1 MARSGFGALDFLLPT
16 LYPNSGLT
24 RCSENDPQPWEP
36 AFGLNL
42 GTSFTLGTVRYPQAI
57 TGREKA
63 MRGKMQRAALL
74 MILLLSCQ
82 AVIRA
87 QKGSPV
93 LADRER
99 ERRSFAQ
106 NLVKAINAAEAD
118 YRKKHDVYANWDTL
132 VGIGDFSSN
141 GTKWAPADFPTV
153 AHALYGTGAEIV
165 PGWRLRLH
173 LTNGDKAY
181 DLLLEDV
188 TDPKCGYAV
197 FSDERGLIR
206 QGKSIDCAL

>member
-1 MARSGFGALDFLLPT
+1 
-16 LYPNSGLT
+16 
-24 RCSENDPQPWEP
+24 
-36 AFGLNL
+36 
-42 GTSFTLGTVRYPQAI
+42 
-57 TGREKA
+57 
-63 MRGKMQRAALL
+63 MRGKMQRAAVLL
-74 MILLLSCQ
+74 ILLLACQ
-82 AVIRA
+82 AASWA

-93 LADRER
+93 VPDRER

-132 VGIGDFSSN
+132 MGIGDFSSN

-153 AHALYGTGAEIV
+153 AHALYGNGAEIV

-173 LTNGDKAY
+173 LSKGDKAY

>member
-1 MARSGFGALDFLLPT
+1 MH
-16 LYPNSGLT
+16 
-24 RCSENDPQPWEP
+24 
-36 AFGLNL
+36 
-42 GTSFTLGTVRYPQAI
+42 
-57 TGREKA
+57 
-63 MRGKMQRAALL
+63 GKLQKAALVL
-74 MILLLSCQ
+74 MLAMSCQ
-82 AVIRA
+82 AVSRA
-87 QKGSPV
+87 QKGAPV
-93 LADRER
+93 VADRER

-106 NLVKAINAAEAD
+106 NLVKAINAAETD

-132 VGIGDFSSN
+132 IGIGDFSSN

-153 AHALYGTGAEIV
+153 AHALYGNGAEIV

-173 LTNGDKAY
+173 LSKGDKAY
-181 DLLLEDV
+181 NLLLEDV

>member
-1 MARSGFGALDFLLPT
+1 
-16 LYPNSGLT
+16 
-24 RCSENDPQPWEP
+24 
-36 AFGLNL
+36 
-42 GTSFTLGTVRYPQAI
+42 
-57 TGREKA
+57 
-63 MRGKMQRAALL
+63 MRGKMQSAALL
-74 MILLLSCQ
+74 LILMMSCQ
-82 AVIRA
+82 TTSWA

-93 LADRER
+93 VSDRER

-118 YRKKHDVYANWDTL
+118 YRKKHEVYTNWDTL

-141 GTKWAPADFPTV
+141 GTRWAPSEFPTV
-153 AHALYGTGAEIV
+153 AHALYGNGAEVV

-173 LTNGDKAY
+173 LSNNGKAY

-197 FSDERGLIR
+197 VTDERGLIR

>member
-1 MARSGFGALDFLLPT
+1 
-16 LYPNSGLT
+16 
-24 RCSENDPQPWEP
+24 
-36 AFGLNL
+36 
-42 GTSFTLGTVRYPQAI
+42 
-57 TGREKA
+57 
-63 MRGKMQRAALL
+63 MRGNIHRAGWLL
-74 MILLLSCQ
+74 ILVLTCQ
-82 AVIRA
+82 VTGRA

-93 LADRER
+93 AADRER

-132 VGIGDFSSN
+132 IGIGDFSSN

-153 AHALYGTGAEIV
+153 AHALYGSGAEIV
-165 PGWRLRLH
+165 PGWRLRLQ
-173 LTNGDKAY
+173 LSKGDKAY

-197 FSDERGLIR
+197 ISDDRGLVR
-206 QGKSIDCAL
+206 QGKSIDCTL

>member
-1 MARSGFGALDFLLPT
+1 
-16 LYPNSGLT
+16 
-24 RCSENDPQPWEP
+24 
-36 AFGLNL
+36 
-42 GTSFTLGTVRYPQAI
+42 
-57 TGREKA
+57 
-63 MRGKMQRAALL
+63 MQRAALL
-74 MILLLSCQ
+74 MILILTWQ
-82 AVIRA
+82 AASWA
-87 QKGSPV
+87 QKGAPV
-93 LADRER
+93 VADRER

-132 VGIGDFSSN
+132 VGIGDFSST

-153 AHALYGTGAEIV
+153 AHALYGNGAEIV

-173 LTNGDKAY
+173 LSKSDKAY

-188 TDPKCGYAV
+188 TDPKCSYAV

>member
-1 MARSGFGALDFLLPT
+1 
-16 LYPNSGLT
+16 
-24 RCSENDPQPWEP
+24 
-36 AFGLNL
+36 
-42 GTSFTLGTVRYPQAI
+42 
-57 TGREKA
+57 
-63 MRGKMQRAALL
+63 MRGKMQKAALL
-74 MILLLSCQ
+74 LILLLSCQ

-93 LADRER
+93 MADRER

-118 YRKKHDVYANWDTL
+118 YRKKHDVFANWDTL
-132 VGIGDFSSN
+132 LGIGDFSSN

-153 AHALYGTGAEIV
+153 AHALYGSGAEIV

-173 LTNGDKAY
+173 LARDDKAY
-181 DLLLEDV
+181 DLILEDV

-206 QGKSIDCAL
+206 QGKSIDCPP

>member
-1 MARSGFGALDFLLPT
+1 
-16 LYPNSGLT
+16 
-24 RCSENDPQPWEP
+24 
-36 AFGLNL
+36 
-42 GTSFTLGTVRYPQAI
+42 
-57 TGREKA
+57 

-74 MILLLSCQ
+74 MILILTWQ
-82 AVIRA
+82 AASWA
-87 QKGSPV
+87 QKGAPAV
-93 LADRER
+93 ADRER

-132 VGIGDFSSN
+132 VGIGDFSST
-141 GTKWAPADFPTV
+141 GTKWAPAEFPTV
-153 AHALYGTGAEIV
+153 AHALYGNGAEIV

-173 LTNGDKAY
+173 LSKGDKAY

-188 TDPKCGYAV
+188 TDPKCSYAV

>member
-1 MARSGFGALDFLLPT
+1 M
-16 LYPNSGLT
+16 
-24 RCSENDPQPWEP
+24 
-36 AFGLNL
+36 
-42 GTSFTLGTVRYPQAI
+42 SFTLGKVRFPRAK
-57 TGREKA
+57 TGKGNA
-63 MRGKMQRAALL
+63 MRGKMQKAALL
-74 MILLLSCQ
+74 LILMSSGLVAS
-82 AVIRA
+82 RA

-93 LADRER
+93 MADRER

-106 NLVKAINAAEAD
+106 NVVKAINAAEAD

-132 VGIGDFSSN
+132 LGIGDFSSN

-153 AHALYGTGAEIV
+153 AHALYASGAEIA

-173 LTNGDKAY
+173 LSNGDKAY

-197 FSDERGLIR
+197 MTDERGLIR
-206 QGKSIDCAL
+206 QGKSIDCGA

>member
-1 MARSGFGALDFLLPT
+1 
-16 LYPNSGLT
+16 
-24 RCSENDPQPWEP
+24 
-36 AFGLNL
+36 
-42 GTSFTLGTVRYPQAI
+42 
-57 TGREKA
+57 
-63 MRGKMQRAALL
+63 MRGKMRRAALL
-74 MILLLSCQ
+74 MILILTWQ
-82 AVIRA
+82 AASWA
-87 QKGSPV
+87 QKGAPV
-93 LADRER
+93 VTDRER

-106 NLVKAINAAEAD
+106 NLVKALNAAEAD

-132 VGIGDFSSN
+132 VGIGDFSSS

-153 AHALYGTGAEIV
+153 AHALYGNGAEIV

-173 LTNGDKAY
+173 LSKGDKAY

-188 TDPKCGYAV
+188 TDPKCSYAV

>member
-1 MARSGFGALDFLLPT
+1 
-16 LYPNSGLT
+16 
-24 RCSENDPQPWEP
+24 
-36 AFGLNL
+36 
-42 GTSFTLGTVRYPQAI
+42 
-57 TGREKA
+57 
-63 MRGKMQRAALL
+63 MRGKMQKAALVL
-74 MILLLSCQ
+74 ILVMCCQ
-82 AVIRA
+82 AASRA
-87 QKGSPV
+87 QKGAPV
-93 LADRER
+93 VPDRER

-106 NLVKAINAAEAD
+106 NLVKAINAAETD
-118 YRKKHDVYANWDTL
+118 YRKRHDVYANWDTL
-132 VGIGDFSSN
+132 IGIGDFSSN

-153 AHALYGTGAEIV
+153 AHALYGNGAEIV

-173 LTNGDKAY
+173 LAGSGKGY

>member
-1 MARSGFGALDFLLPT
+1 
-16 LYPNSGLT
+16 
-24 RCSENDPQPWEP
+24 
-36 AFGLNL
+36 
-42 GTSFTLGTVRYPQAI
+42 
-57 TGREKA
+57 
-63 MRGKMQRAALL
+63 MRRKIQGAALL
-74 MILLLSCQ
+74 LVSISAWQ
-82 AVIRA
+82 ASWG

-93 LADRER
+93 MADRER

-118 YRKKHDVYANWDTL
+118 YRKKHEIYANWDTL
-132 VGIGDFSSN
+132 MGIGDFSSN

-153 AHALYGTGAEIV
+153 AHALYGSGAEIV

-173 LTNGDKAY
+173 LSKSDKAY

-197 FSDERGLIR
+197 SSDERGLIR
-206 QGKSIDCAL
+206 QGKSIDCPL